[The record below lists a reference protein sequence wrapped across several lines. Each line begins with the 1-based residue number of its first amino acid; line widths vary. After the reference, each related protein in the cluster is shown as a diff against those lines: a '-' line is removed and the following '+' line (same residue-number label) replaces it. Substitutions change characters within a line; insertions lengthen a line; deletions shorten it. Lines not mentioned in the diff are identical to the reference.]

1 MIKTET
7 LVAIREDFKRHHK
20 AHEGNIKEGVELDID
35 PLLGMVPAL
44 IDLVEQHVTG
54 DIEAAKKW
62 LLDLVIKGGRAP
74 ILITV
79 KDAVIYVLTVID
91 AIIAGGEVK
100 HA

>member
-7 LVAIREDFKRHHK
+7 LIAIREDFKRHHK
-20 AHEGNIKEGVELDID
+20 AHEGAQTEGIDID

-44 IDLVEQHVTG
+44 IELIEQHVTE
-54 DIEAAKKW
+54 DVEAIKKW
-62 LLDLVIKGGRAP
+62 FLDLVIQKGKAP

-91 AIIAGGEVK
+91 AIIAGKEVK